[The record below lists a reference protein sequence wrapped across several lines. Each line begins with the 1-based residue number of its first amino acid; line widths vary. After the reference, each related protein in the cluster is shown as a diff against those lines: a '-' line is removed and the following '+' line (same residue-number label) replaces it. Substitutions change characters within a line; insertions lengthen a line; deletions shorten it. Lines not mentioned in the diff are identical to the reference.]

1 MNAARELDRVYAP
14 VSQVGIQFV
23 QIGNDEGA
31 TEFLELLDNG
41 LKAQH
46 GVRVRCVFVILL
58 HIVDVSA

>member
-14 VSQVGIQFV
+14 VSQIGIQFV

-31 TEFLELLDNG
+31 TEFLEALDNG

-46 GVRVRCVFVILL
+46 DVRVCCVLITILD
-58 HIVDVSA
+58 IG